1 LTNGSPSSPSGD
13 ERFALIAEWF
23 DPQAAIVRRYQL
35 LYHTADNTVEM
46 FDLKNRRSFLRR
58 TTVDNLKLADLFI
71 GNTVNVLSRQL
82 TFIDYGDDFTKRRL
96 GQRTER
102 TCALVK
108 PAAFAKAGAILE
120 AAQAAGLSVA
130 NLRMGR
136 LDRSEAL
143 EFYREH
149 EGKSFLPQLLGSITS
164 GPILAIE
171 LMARQEAPTSLRARF
186 GQDATNNA
194 VHGSDSEASAA
205 RELGFFFPASGPAR
219 VANTSGGGE
228 GCTCGLVKP
237 HAVASGCLGQ
247 ILSAIAEAGFSIN
260 AMAMFRLDKA
270 NAEEFLEVYKGV
282 VAEYSSMVAELTSG
296 PCVVLEIGG
305 PGDVYKEF
313 REFCGPADPVSTGG
327 TGASLQTRF
336 GLGQIPEI
344 GRHLRPRT
352 LRARFGKDKVQ
363 NAVHCTDLPEDTQL
377 EVQYFFEILD
387 K

>member
-1 LTNGSPSSPSGD
+1 GSSNSKRLLLPRFQAD

-35 LYHTADNTVEM
+35 LYYTADNTVEM

-82 TFIDYGDDFTKRRL
+82 TFTDYGDDFTKRRL

-149 EGKSFLPQLLGSITS
+149 EGKSFLPQLLGSIT
-164 GPILAIE
+164 
-171 LMARQEAPTSLRARF
+171 LRARF

-260 AMAMFRLDKA
+260 AIAMFRLDKA

-313 REFCGPADPVSTGG
+313 REFCGPADP
-327 TGASLQTRF
+327 
-336 GLGQIPEI
+336 EI
-344 GRHLRPRT
+344 ARHLRPRT

>member
-1 LTNGSPSSPSGD
+1 AD

-35 LYHTADNTVEM
+35 LYYTADNTVEM

-82 TFIDYGDDFTKRRL
+82 TFTDYGDDFTKRRL

-164 GPILAIE
+164 GPIMAIE
-171 LMARQEAPTSLRARF
+171 LMGPDAVQAWRSLIGPTDPARARQEAPTSLRARF

-260 AMAMFRLDKA
+260 AIAMFRLDKA

-313 REFCGPADPVSTGG
+313 REFCGPADP
-327 TGASLQTRF
+327 
-336 GLGQIPEI
+336 EI
-344 GRHLRPRT
+344 ARHLRPRT